1 MPTDRSTAFV
11 LAGGGTKGAFEA
23 GAVAYLVE
31 ELGMVPGVITATSAG
46 SICAAVLAQA
56 RSHDELSTRTDELR
70 RDLLAMTH
78 AELLFGKQ
86 PWLAALDGTL
96 LGRAIEEHLTAR
108 TRPPVPGD
116 GMGAIVGGLPT
127 RSSRRQRLGRLA
139 LAVGQALPR
148 LPAVARRARAGGA
161 SSFLTLDPIEEA
173 LRHGGP
179 SGIRPV
185 EPRLVARPGLSL
197 RLAVTAMGAG
207 VLRYVTEDGTIV
219 EADAVTPV
227 TGAGAGPVDVIDGAL
242 ASASVPTI
250 FPPRPLADDVYVDG
264 GVVNN
269 VPVQAAANLG
279 ATRIVAVL
287 AVPLVQPPD
296 RRDFTRMSGAGIFL
310 RSVGAVSFAE
320 RQLANLNPPLPPGV
334 DLAVI
339 DPRVDVVGP
348 FEVAQG
354 LMLLDM
360 DYGWLRA
367 ADVTAA
373 VGEDT
378 RRRAAAAS
386 DAVVTARTQAWHLE
400 EAVWRSGRARPGDLA
415 LLGRRKRA
423 VRDALDERK
432 GLGLPTP
439 AEATRW
445 WSGYEEHL
453 GRRPS
458 GLPDDPSRSGGG
470 LGL

>member
-1 MPTDRSTAFV
+1 VPTDPSTAFV

-31 ELGMVPGVITATSAG
+31 ELGIVPGVVTATSAG

-56 RSHDELSTRTDELR
+56 RTHEELSARTDELR
-70 RDLLAMTH
+70 HDLLAMTH
-78 AELLFGKQ
+78 TELLFGRQ

-96 LGRAIEEHLTAR
+96 LGRAIVEHLTTR

-116 GMGAIVGGLPT
+116 GMGTIVGGLPT
-127 RSSRRQRLGRLA
+127 RSSRHQRLGRLA
-139 LAVGQALPR
+139 LAAAEALPR
-148 LPAVARRARAGGA
+148 LPAVAHRARRGGA
-161 SSFLTLDPIEEA
+161 SSFLNLDPIEAA

-185 EPRLVARPGLSL
+185 DGSLIARPGLLL
-197 RLAVTAMGAG
+197 RLAVTALGAG

-227 TGAGAGPVDVIDGAL
+227 AGAGAGPVDVLDGAL
-242 ASASVPTI
+242 ASASVPAI
-250 FPPRPLADDVYVDG
+250 FPPRPMAGDVYVDG

-296 RRDFTRMSGAGIFL
+296 RRDFTKMSGAGIFL
-310 RSVGAVSFAE
+310 RSVGAVSFAD

-348 FEVAQG
+348 FEVAHG

-367 ADVTAA
+367 ADVTAD
-373 VGEDT
+373 VGHDT

-386 DAVVTARTQAWHLE
+386 DAVVTARTQSWHLE
-400 EAVWRSGRARPGDLA
+400 EALWRAGRVRQGDLA
-415 LLGRRKRA
+415 RLGRLKAA
-423 VRDALDERK
+423 VRDAVDERK

-439 AEATRW
+439 TEATRW

-453 GRRPS
+453 GRRPA
-458 GLPDDPSRSGGG
+458 GLPDDPSPPR
-470 LGL
+470 